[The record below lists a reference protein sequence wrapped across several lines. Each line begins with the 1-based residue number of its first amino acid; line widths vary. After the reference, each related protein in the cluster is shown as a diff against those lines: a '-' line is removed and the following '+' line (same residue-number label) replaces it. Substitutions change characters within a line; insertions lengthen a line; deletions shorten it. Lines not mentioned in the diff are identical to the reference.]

1 MMNTVQQ
8 MSSFEFQ
15 MVCVVR
21 LLLASVC
28 GFAIGIERTNR
39 LKDAGMR
46 THLIVCMGAALMML
60 VSKYGFFDVST
71 LAEFFK
77 ADVSRVASSVVAGI
91 GFLGAGIIFVRNRS
105 ITGLTTA
112 AGIWTTA
119 GIGMAMG
126 AGMYLIAVAGTIIL
140 ITAQSL
146 LHNEHIIGGG
156 LMFLV
161 LRIDGRNGTVSQT
174 VQQIQALGGELV
186 DLTVTQKKNDIIRV
200 EMRIKPGKGG
210 IKYDRQNGTSQA
222 HQAVCAGYGRHLLS
236 GQPDLARSG

>member
-1 MMNTVQQ
+1 MMTTVQQ

-15 MVCVVR
+15 MVCAVR
-21 LLLASVC
+21 LILASCC
-28 GFAIGIERTNR
+28 GLCIGIERTNR
-39 LKDAGMR
+39 LKDAGIR

-60 VSKYGFFDVST
+60 VSKYGFFDVSPLT
-71 LAEFFK
+71 EFFK
-77 ADVSRVASSVVAGI
+77 ADVSRVASSVVSGV
-91 GFLGAGIIFVRNRS
+91 GFLGAGIIFERNRS
-105 ITGLTTA
+105 VTGLTTA

-126 AGMYLIAVAGTIIL
+126 AGMYLIAVAGTIII

-186 DLTVTQKKNDIIRV
+186 DLTVTQKNVDQLTIIGELEKLPWV
-200 EMRIKPGKGG
+200 LEV
-210 IKYDRQNGTSQA
+210 NE
-222 HQAVCAGYGRHLLS
+222 
-236 GQPDLARSG
+236 

>member
-71 LAEFFK
+71 LTEFFK

-126 AGMYLIAVAGTIIL
+126 AGMYLIAVAGIHYPHHGPEPAPQRAHHRRRVDVPGPAHRWTERHREPDRP
-140 ITAQSL
+140 A
-146 LHNEHIIGGG
+146 
-156 LMFLV
+156 
-161 LRIDGRNGTVSQT
+161 DPGT
-174 VQQIQALGGELV
+174 GGELV

-200 EMRIKPGKGG
+200 EMRIKPGKNVDQLTIIGELE
-210 IKYDRQNGTSQA
+210 KLPWVLEVNE
-222 HQAVCAGYGRHLLS
+222 
-236 GQPDLARSG
+236 

>member
-1 MMNTVQQ
+1 MMTTVQE
-8 MSSFEFQ
+8 MTSFEFQ

-71 LAEFFK
+71 LTEFFK

-156 LMFLV
+156 LMFL
-161 LRIDGRNGTVSQT
+161 RIDGRNGTVSQT

-200 EMRIKPGKGG
+200 EMRIKPGKNVDQLTIIGELE
-210 IKYDRQNGTSQA
+210 KLPWVLEVNE
-222 HQAVCAGYGRHLLS
+222 
-236 GQPDLARSG
+236 

>member
-1 MMNTVQQ
+1 
-8 MSSFEFQ
+8 

-91 GFLGAGIIFVRNRS
+91 GFVRNRS

-200 EMRIKPGKGG
+200 EMRIKPGKNVDQLTIIGELE
-210 IKYDRQNGTSQA
+210 KLPWVLEVNE
-222 HQAVCAGYGRHLLS
+222 
-236 GQPDLARSG
+236 

>member
-1 MMNTVQQ
+1 MNAAAFDLN
-8 MSSFEFQ
+8 SFEFQ

-71 LAEFFK
+71 IAGFFK

-105 ITGLTTA
+105 ITGLTTS
-112 AGIWTTA
+112 AGIWATS

-126 AGMYLIAVAGTIIL
+126 AGQYVIAIAGTAII
-140 ITAQSL
+140 IIAQSL
-146 LHNEHIIGGG
+146 LHNDHITGGG
-156 LMFLV
+156 LMMLD
-161 LRIDGRNGTVSQT
+161 LRIDGRSGNVSQT
-174 VQQIQALGGELV
+174 VQQIQNLGAELL
-186 DLTVTQKKNDIIRV
+186 DLSVTQKKNDIIRV
-200 EMRIKPGKGG
+200 EMKVKPGKNTDQLTIIGELE
-210 IKYDRQNGTSQA
+210 KLPWVLEVNE
-222 HQAVCAGYGRHLLS
+222 
-236 GQPDLARSG
+236 

>member
-1 MMNTVQQ
+1 MMTTVQQ

-15 MVCVVR
+15 MVCAVR
-21 LLLASVC
+21 LILASCC
-28 GFAIGIERTNR
+28 GLCIGIERTNR
-39 LKDAGMR
+39 LKDAGIR

-60 VSKYGFFDVST
+60 VSKYGFFDVSPLT
-71 LAEFFK
+71 EFFK
-77 ADVSRVASSVVAGI
+77 SGV
-91 GFLGAGIIFVRNRS
+91 GFLGAGIIFERNRS
-105 ITGLTTA
+105 VTGLTTA

-126 AGMYLIAVAGTIIL
+126 AGMYLIAVAGTIII

-200 EMRIKPGKGG
+200 EMRIKPGKNVDQLTIIGELE
-210 IKYDRQNGTSQA
+210 KLPWVLEVNE
-222 HQAVCAGYGRHLLS
+222 
-236 GQPDLARSG
+236 

>member
-1 MMNTVQQ
+1 MMTTVQQ

-15 MVCVVR
+15 MVCAVR
-21 LLLASVC
+21 LILASCC
-28 GFAIGIERTNR
+28 GLCIGIERTNR
-39 LKDAGMR
+39 LKDAGIR

-60 VSKYGFFDVST
+60 VSKYGFFDVSPLT
-71 LAEFFK
+71 EFFK
-77 ADVSRVASSVVAGI
+77 ADVSRVASSVVSGV
-91 GFLGAGIIFVRNRS
+91 GFLGAGIIFERNRS
-105 ITGLTTA
+105 VTGLTTA

-126 AGMYLIAVAGTIIL
+126 AGMYLIAVAGTIII

-200 EMRIKPGKGG
+200 EMRIKPGKNVDQLT
-210 IKYDRQNGTSQA
+210 ICLLYTSPSPRD
-222 HQAVCAGYGRHLLS
+222 GLLS
-236 GQPDLARSG
+236 RMPSSA

>member
-71 LAEFFK
+71 LTEFFK
-77 ADVSRVASSVVAGI
+77 AVVAGI
-91 GFLGAGIIFVRNRS
+91 GFLGAGIIFERNRS
-105 ITGLTTA
+105 VTGLTTA

-126 AGMYLIAVAGTIIL
+126 AGMYLIAVAGTMIL

-161 LRIDGRNGTVSQT
+161 LRIDGRSGTVSQT
-174 VQQIQALGGELV
+174 VQKIQALGGELV

-200 EMRIKPGKGG
+200 EMRIKPGKNVDQLTIIGELE
-210 IKYDRQNGTSQA
+210 KLPWVLEVNE
-222 HQAVCAGYGRHLLS
+222 
-236 GQPDLARSG
+236 

>member
-1 MMNTVQQ
+1 MNAAAFDLN
-8 MSSFEFQ
+8 SFEFQ

-46 THLIVCMGAALMML
+46 THLIVCMASALMML

-71 LAEFFK
+71 LTEFFK

-200 EMRIKPGKGG
+200 EMRIKPGKNVDQLTIIGELE
-210 IKYDRQNGTSQA
+210 KLPWVLEVNE
-222 HQAVCAGYGRHLLS
+222 
-236 GQPDLARSG
+236 

>member
-1 MMNTVQQ
+1 MNAAAFDLN
-8 MSSFEFQ
+8 SFEFQ

-71 LAEFFK
+71 IAGFFK

-91 GFLGAGIIFVRNRS
+91 GFLGAGIIFERNRS
-105 ITGLTTA
+105 VTGLTTA

-156 LMFLV
+156 LMFPGPAY
-161 LRIDGRNGTVSQT
+161 RWTERHREPDRPEDPGTGRRTGGPDGNAEEKRHHPCGNAD
-174 VQQIQALGGELV
+174 QA
-186 DLTVTQKKNDIIRV
+186 R
-200 EMRIKPGKGG
+200 
-210 IKYDRQNGTSQA
+210 
-222 HQAVCAGYGRHLLS
+222 
-236 GQPDLARSG
+236 

>member
-1 MMNTVQQ
+1 MNATVAPFT
-8 MSSFEFQ
+8 SFEFQ

-60 VSKYGFFDVST
+60 VSKYGFFDVSVMG
-71 LAEFFK
+71 EFFK
-77 ADVSRVASSVVAGI
+77 ADVSRIASNVVSGV

-112 AGIWTTA
+112 AGIWATA
-119 GIGMAMG
+119 GIGLAMG
-126 AGMYLIAVAGTIIL
+126 AGLYVIAIAGTVIV

-146 LHNEHIIGGG
+146 LHNDHITGGG
-156 LMFLV
+156 LMMLN
-161 LRIDGRNGTVSQT
+161 LRIDGKNGNVSQT
-174 VQQIQALGGELV
+174 VQQVQAMGAELI
-186 DLTVTQKKNDIIRV
+186 DLSVTQKKNDIIRV
-200 EMRIKPGKGG
+200 EMKLKPGKSVEPLTIMGELE
-210 IKYDRQNGTSQA
+210 KLPWVLEVNE
-222 HQAVCAGYGRHLLS
+222 
-236 GQPDLARSG
+236 

>member
-1 MMNTVQQ
+1 MMTTVQQ

-15 MVCVVR
+15 MVCAVR
-21 LLLASVC
+21 LILASCC
-28 GFAIGIERTNR
+28 GLCIGIERTNR
-39 LKDAGMR
+39 LKDAGIR

-60 VSKYGFFDVST
+60 VSKYGFFDVSPLT
-71 LAEFFK
+71 EFFK

-91 GFLGAGIIFVRNRS
+91 GFLGAGIIFERNRCV
-105 ITGLTTA
+105 TGLTTA
-112 AGIWTTA
+112 A

-126 AGMYLIAVAGTIIL
+126 AGMYLIAVAGTMIL

-200 EMRIKPGKGG
+200 EMRIKPGKNVDQLTIIGELE
-210 IKYDRQNGTSQA
+210 KLPWVLEVNE
-222 HQAVCAGYGRHLLS
+222 
-236 GQPDLARSG
+236 

>member
-1 MMNTVQQ
+1 MMTTVQQ

-15 MVCVVR
+15 MVCAVR
-21 LLLASVC
+21 LILASCC
-28 GFAIGIERTNR
+28 GLCIGIERTNR
-39 LKDAGMR
+39 LKDAVWFGLKATGLWEKFMSTGMVV
-46 THLIVCMGAALMML
+46 LLGIIVIASFLSG
-60 VSKYGFFDVST
+60 
-71 LAEFFK
+71 K

-91 GFLGAGIIFVRNRS
+91 GFLGAGIIFERNRCV
-105 ITGLTTA
+105 TGLTTA

-126 AGMYLIAVAGTIIL
+126 AGMYLIAVAGTMIL

-200 EMRIKPGKGG
+200 EMRIKPGKNVDQLTIIGELE
-210 IKYDRQNGTSQA
+210 KLPWVLEVNE
-222 HQAVCAGYGRHLLS
+222 
-236 GQPDLARSG
+236 

>member
-1 MMNTVQQ
+1 MMTTVQQ

-15 MVCVVR
+15 MVCAVR
-21 LLLASVC
+21 LILASCC
-28 GFAIGIERTNR
+28 GLCIGIERTNR
-39 LKDAGMR
+39 LKDAGIR

-60 VSKYGFFDVST
+60 VSKYGFFDVSPLT
-71 LAEFFK
+71 EFFK
-77 ADVSRVASSVVAGI
+77 ADVSRVASSVVSGV
-91 GFLGAGIIFVRNRS
+91 GFLGAGIIFERNRS
-105 ITGLTTA
+105 VTGLTTA
-112 AGIWTTA
+112 A

-126 AGMYLIAVAGTIIL
+126 AGMYLIAVAGTIII

-174 VQQIQALGGELV
+174 VQQIQSLGGELV

-200 EMRIKPGKGG
+200 EMRIKPGKNVDQLTIIGELE
-210 IKYDRQNGTSQA
+210 KLPWVLEVNE
-222 HQAVCAGYGRHLLS
+222 
-236 GQPDLARSG
+236 

>member
-1 MMNTVQQ
+1 MMTTVQQ

-15 MVCVVR
+15 MVCAVR
-21 LLLASVC
+21 LILASCC
-28 GFAIGIERTNR
+28 GLCIGIERTNR
-39 LKDAGMR
+39 LKDAGIR

-60 VSKYGFFDVST
+60 VSKYGFFDVSPLT
-71 LAEFFK
+71 EFFK
-77 ADVSRVASSVVAGI
+77 ADVSRVASSVVSGV
-91 GFLGAGIIFVRNRS
+91 GFL
-105 ITGLTTA
+105 
-112 AGIWTTA
+112 GIWTTA

-126 AGMYLIAVAGTIIL
+126 AGMYLIAVAGTIII

-200 EMRIKPGKGG
+200 EMRIKPGKNVDQLTIIGELE
-210 IKYDRQNGTSQA
+210 KLPWVLEVNE
-222 HQAVCAGYGRHLLS
+222 
-236 GQPDLARSG
+236 

>member
-1 MMNTVQQ
+1 
-8 MSSFEFQ
+8 
-15 MVCVVR
+15 
-21 LLLASVC
+21 
-28 GFAIGIERTNR
+28 
-39 LKDAGMR
+39 
-46 THLIVCMGAALMML
+46 MGAALMML
-60 VSKYGFFDVST
+60 VSKYGFFDVSPLT
-71 LAEFFK
+71 EFFK
-77 ADVSRVASSVVAGI
+77 ADVSRVASSVVSGV
-91 GFLGAGIIFVRNRS
+91 GFLGAGIIFERNRS
-105 ITGLTTA
+105 VTGLTT

-126 AGMYLIAVAGTIIL
+126 AGMYLIAVAGTMII

-200 EMRIKPGKGG
+200 EMRIKPGKNVDQLTIIGELE
-210 IKYDRQNGTSQA
+210 KLPWVLEVNE
-222 HQAVCAGYGRHLLS
+222 
-236 GQPDLARSG
+236 

>member
-39 LKDAGMR
+39 LKD
-46 THLIVCMGAALMML
+46 
-60 VSKYGFFDVST
+60 
-71 LAEFFK
+71 AEFFK

-200 EMRIKPGKGG
+200 EMRIKPGKNVDQLTIIGELE
-210 IKYDRQNGTSQA
+210 KLPWVLEVNE
-222 HQAVCAGYGRHLLS
+222 
-236 GQPDLARSG
+236 

>member
-46 THLIVCMGAALMML
+46 THLIVCIGASLMML

-71 LAEFFK
+71 LTEFFK

-200 EMRIKPGKGG
+200 EMRIKPGKNVDQLTIIGELE
-210 IKYDRQNGTSQA
+210 KLPWVLEVNE
-222 HQAVCAGYGRHLLS
+222 
-236 GQPDLARSG
+236 

>member
-1 MMNTVQQ
+1 
-8 MSSFEFQ
+8 
-15 MVCVVR
+15 
-21 LLLASVC
+21 
-28 GFAIGIERTNR
+28 
-39 LKDAGMR
+39 
-46 THLIVCMGAALMML
+46 MGAALMML
-60 VSKYGFFDVST
+60 VSKYGFFDVSPLT
-71 LAEFFK
+71 EFFK
-77 ADVSRVASSVVAGI
+77 ADVSRVASSVVSGV
-91 GFLGAGIIFVRNRS
+91 GFLGAGIIFERNRS
-105 ITGLTTA
+105 VTGLTTA

-126 AGMYLIAVAGTIIL
+126 AGMYLIAVAGTMII

-200 EMRIKPGKGG
+200 EMRIKPGKNVDQLTIIGELE
-210 IKYDRQNGTSQA
+210 KLPWVLEVNE
-222 HQAVCAGYGRHLLS
+222 
-236 GQPDLARSG
+236 

>member
-1 MMNTVQQ
+1 MMTTVQE

-15 MVCVVR
+15 MVCAVR
-21 LLLASVC
+21 LILASCC
-28 GFAIGIERTNR
+28 GLCIGIERTNR
-39 LKDAGMR
+39 LKDAGIR

-60 VSKYGFFDVST
+60 VSKYGFFDVSPLT
-71 LAEFFK
+71 EFFK

-91 GFLGAGIIFVRNRS
+91 GFLGAGIIFERNRS
-105 ITGLTTA
+105 VTGLTTA
-112 AGIWTTA
+112 A

-200 EMRIKPGKGG
+200 EMRIKPGKNVDQLTIIGELE
-210 IKYDRQNGTSQA
+210 KLPWVLEVNE
-222 HQAVCAGYGRHLLS
+222 
-236 GQPDLARSG
+236 

>member
-1 MMNTVQQ
+1 MMTTVQQ

-15 MVCVVR
+15 MVCAVR
-21 LLLASVC
+21 LILASCC
-28 GFAIGIERTNR
+28 GLCIGIERTNR
-39 LKDAGMR
+39 LKDAGIR

-60 VSKYGFFDVST
+60 VSKYGFFDVSPLT
-71 LAEFFK
+71 EFFK
-77 ADVSRVASSVVAGI
+77 ADVSRVASSVVSGV
-91 GFLGAGIIFVRNRS
+91 GFLGAGIIFERNRS
-105 ITGLTTA
+105 VTGLTTA

-126 AGMYLIAVAGTIIL
+126 AGMYLIAGAGTIII

-200 EMRIKPGKGG
+200 EMRIKPGKNVDQLTIIGELE
-210 IKYDRQNGTSQA
+210 KLPWVLEVNE
-222 HQAVCAGYGRHLLS
+222 
-236 GQPDLARSG
+236 

>member
-1 MMNTVQQ
+1 MNTTVAGFT
-8 MSSFEFQ
+8 SFEFQ

-71 LAEFFK
+71 LSEFFK
-77 ADVSRVASSVVAGI
+77 ADISRIASNVVSGV

-112 AGIWTTA
+112 AGIWATA
-119 GIGMAMG
+119 GIGLAMG
-126 AGMYLIAVAGTIIL
+126 AGLYVIAVAATVIV

-146 LHNEHIIGGG
+146 LHNDHITGGG
-156 LMFLV
+156 LMMLN
-161 LRIDGRNGTVSQT
+161 LRIDGRNGNVSQT
-174 VQQIQALGGELV
+174 VQQVQALGAELV
-186 DLTVTQKKNDIIRV
+186 DLSVTQKKNDIIRV
-200 EMRIKPGKGG
+200 EMKLKPGKST
-210 IKYDRQNGTSQA
+210 D
-222 HQAVCAGYGRHLLS
+222 
-236 GQPDLARSG
+236 PLAIMGELEKLPWVLEVNE

>member
-71 LAEFFK
+71 LTEFFK

-91 GFLGAGIIFVRNRS
+91 GFLGAGHH
-105 ITGLTTA
+105 LC
-112 AGIWTTA
+112 
-119 GIGMAMG
+119 
-126 AGMYLIAVAGTIIL
+126 
-140 ITAQSL
+140 AQSQ
-146 LHNEHIIGGG
+146 HHGP
-156 LMFLV
+156 
-161 LRIDGRNGTVSQT
+161 DHGRRHLDHRRHRHGHGRGDVSHCRGRYHYPHHGPEPAPQRAHHRRRVDVPGPAHRWTERHREQT

-200 EMRIKPGKGG
+200 EMRIKPGKNVDQLTIIGELE
-210 IKYDRQNGTSQA
+210 KLPWVLEVNE
-222 HQAVCAGYGRHLLS
+222 
-236 GQPDLARSG
+236 

>member
-71 LAEFFK
+71 LTEFFK

-126 AGMYLIAVAGTIIL
+126 AGMYLIAVAGAIIL

-174 VQQIQALGGELV
+174 VQIQALGGELV

-200 EMRIKPGKGG
+200 EMRIKPGKNVDQLTIIGELE
-210 IKYDRQNGTSQA
+210 KLPWVLEVNE
-222 HQAVCAGYGRHLLS
+222 
-236 GQPDLARSG
+236 